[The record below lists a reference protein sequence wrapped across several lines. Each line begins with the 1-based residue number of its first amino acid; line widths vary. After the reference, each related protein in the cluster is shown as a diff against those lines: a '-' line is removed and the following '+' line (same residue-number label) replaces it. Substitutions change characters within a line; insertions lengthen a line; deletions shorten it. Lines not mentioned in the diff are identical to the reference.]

1 MSTVSKSLRSYVK
14 SIRDFYLPAS
24 RTRGGIIVAWKS
36 RIVQLDSAHVDLNS
50 VTAQV
55 TPMSGLPW
63 WLTCVYGPQED
74 AERSPFSQ
82 AVRAAHAGPWVLC
95 GDFNMIYRD
104 EDKNNDNLHH
114 RMMAHFRRF
123 LTVS

>member
-1 MSTVSKSLRSYVK
+1 
-14 SIRDFYLPAS
+14 
-24 RTRGGIIVAWKS
+24 
-36 RIVQLDSAHVDLNS
+36 
-50 VTAQV
+50 
-55 TPMSGLPW
+55 
-63 WLTCVYGPQED
+63 VYGPQED
-74 AERSPFSQ
+74 TDKIAFLAELQ

-123 LTVS
+123 LNECELK